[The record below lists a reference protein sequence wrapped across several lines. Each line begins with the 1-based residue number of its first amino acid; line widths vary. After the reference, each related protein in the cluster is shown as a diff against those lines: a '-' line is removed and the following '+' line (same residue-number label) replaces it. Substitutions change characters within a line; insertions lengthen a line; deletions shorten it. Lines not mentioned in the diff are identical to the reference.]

1 MMKMMTMM
9 VTTGMMDIYWVLV
22 PTLLA
27 KNPPVMQENSVQF
40 LG

>member
-1 MMKMMTMM
+1 MMKMTTMM
-9 VTTGMMDIYWVLV
+9 VTTEMMDIYWVLV

-27 KNPPVMQENSVQF
+27 KNPPAMWENSVQF